1 MTQRNIG
8 TAILLSII
16 TCGFYALYWMYKI
29 TQEITEYNNENANP
43 TTELLLS
50 MFTCGIYYLYW
61 NYKMGKRI
69 AQARS
74 SSSDD
79 SMLYLILAFFGL
91 GIVSLAIMQNNM
103 NNMATM

>member
-1 MTQRNIG
+1 MTQRNVG

-16 TCGFYALYWMYKI
+16 TCGFYSLYWMYKL

-43 TTELLLS
+43 ATELLLS

-74 SSSDD
+74 GSSDD

-103 NNMATM
+103 NNIANM

>member
-8 TAILLSII
+8 MAILFSII
-16 TCGFYALYWMYKI
+16 SCGIYGLYWMYKI
-29 TQEITEYNNENANP
+29 TQEITEYNNESANP

-50 MFTCGIYYLYW
+50 IFTFGIYYLYW

-79 SMLYLILAFFGL
+79 SILYLILAFFGL

-103 NNMATM
+103 NTLANA

>member
-8 TAILLSII
+8 ISILLSIV
-16 TCGFYALYWMYKI
+16 TCGVYAYYWMYKM
-29 TQEITEYNNENANP
+29 TQEITQYNNEDANP
-43 TTELLLS
+43 GIELVLS
-50 MFTCGIYYLYW
+50 LFTCGIYFIYW

-69 AQARS
+69 AQAKL

-79 SMLYLILAFFGL
+79 SILYLLLSIFGL

-103 NNMATM
+103 NNMIRM